1 MARLRDVAERAG
13 VSVSTASRVLS
24 GDGYASKDARHRVM
38 TAAREL
44 GYSPNHVA
52 RSLRLRRTQTIG
64 LLIADLENF
73 FYSQIARGVSDVA
86 RERDFHVVVATTDE
100 DPREEVR
107 QLALLRRLRVDGVIV
122 TPTGANHTT
131 VEDELGLGLGAMPL
145 VQVDRRIPDL
155 ECDSVL
161 VDNVGG
167 ARRAVRHLLGLGH
180 RRIGMLAGDQR
191 VTTGQDRL
199 RGFLDEL
206 EAQGLEPDRGLIQ
219 KAAFTRNA
227 AMGSATSLLSV
238 GPRPTAIV
246 TANNI
251 LCEGAVRAIGALGLA
266 VPEDI
271 SIMSFD
277 DTPWMSLLPAPISVV
292 DQPAR
297 EMGST
302 AAALLFDRI
311 DNPDSTG
318 IREVVLHPTL
328 HLRAS
333 VAHCARG

>member
-1 MARLRDVAERAG
+1 MARLRDVAKSAG
-13 VSVSTASRVLS
+13 VSVSTASRVLT
-24 GDGYASKDARHRVM
+24 GDGYASKDARDRVL
-38 TAAREL
+38 TAARTL
-44 GYSPNHVA
+44 GYSPNYVA
-52 RSLRLRRTQTIG
+52 RSLRLQRTQTIG

-73 FYSQIARGVSDVA
+73 FYSQIARGVADVA
-86 RERDFHVVVATTDE
+86 RERNFHVVLATTDE
-100 DPREEVR
+100 DRREEVR
-107 QLALLRRLRVDGVIV
+107 QLKLLRRLRVDGVII
-122 TPTGANHTT
+122 TPTGANDTAL
-131 VEDELGLGLGAMPL
+131 EDELGLGPMPL
-145 VQVDRRIPDL
+145 VQVDRRIPGL

-180 RRIGMLAGDQR
+180 RRIGILAGDQR

-199 RGFLDEL
+199 QGFLEELKAHGIPPDET
-206 EAQGLEPDRGLIQ
+206 LIR
-219 KAAFTRNA
+219 ATAFTRSA

-238 GPRPTAIV
+238 GPRPTAII

-251 LCEGAVRAIGALGLA
+251 LCEGAVRAIGALGLE
-266 VPEDI
+266 VPADI

-311 DNPDSTG
+311 DNPDGGG
-318 IREVVLHPTL
+318 IREIVLHPTL
-328 HLRAS
+328 QLRAS

>member
-1 MARLRDVAERAG
+1 MARLRDVAKHAG
-13 VSVSTASRVLS
+13 VSVSTASRVLT
-24 GDGYASKDARHRVM
+24 GDGYASKDARDRVLSS
-38 TAAREL
+38 ARTL

-52 RSLRLRRTQTIG
+52 RSLRLQRTQTIG
-64 LLIADLENF
+64 LLVADLENF
-73 FYSQIARGVSDVA
+73 FYSQIARGVADAA
-86 RERDFHVVVATTDE
+86 RERNFHVVLATTDE

-107 QLALLRRLRVDGVIV
+107 QLKLLRRLRVDGVIV

-131 VEDELGLGLGAMPL
+131 IEEELGLGAMPL

-167 ARRAVRHLLGLGH
+167 ARRAVRHLLALGH
-180 RRIGMLAGDQR
+180 RRIGILAGDQR
-191 VTTGQDRL
+191 VTTGHERL
-199 RGFLDEL
+199 RGFREEL
-206 EAQGLEPDRGLIQ
+206 EAHGLPPDESLIR
-219 KAAFTRNA
+219 ATAFTRNA
-227 AMGSATSLLSV
+227 AVGSATSLLSV
-238 GPRPTAIV
+238 GPRPTAII

-251 LCEGAVRAIGALGLA
+251 LCEGAVRAIGALGLD
-266 VPEDI
+266 VPGDI

-311 DNPDSTG
+311 DNPNVTG

-333 VAHCARG
+333 VAHCARS

>member
-1 MARLRDVAERAG
+1 MARLRDVAESAG
-13 VSVSTASRVLS
+13 VSVSTASRVLT
-24 GDGYASKDARHRVM
+24 GDGYASKHARHRVL
-38 TAAREL
+38 TAARRL

-52 RSLRLRRTQTIG
+52 RSLRLQRTETIG

-73 FYSQIARGVSDVA
+73 FYSQVARGVADVA
-86 RERDFHVVVATTDE
+86 RERNFHVVLATTDE

-107 QLALLRRLRVDGVIV
+107 QLNLLQRLRVDGVIV
-122 TPTGANHTT
+122 TPTGADHTA
-131 VEDELGLGLGAMPL
+131 VEDELGLGSMPL
-145 VQVDRRIPDL
+145 VQVDRRIPGL

-167 ARRAVRHLLGLGH
+167 ARRAVRHLLELGH
-180 RRIGMLAGDQR
+180 RRIGILAGDQR

-199 RGFLDEL
+199 RGFLEEMKAHGLPRDES
-206 EAQGLEPDRGLIQ
+206 LIR
-219 KAAFTRNA
+219 ATAFTRDA
-227 AMGSATSLLSV
+227 AMGSATSLLSA
-238 GPRPTAIV
+238 GPRPTAII
-246 TANNI
+246 TASNI
-251 LCEGAVRAIGALGLA
+251 LCEGAVRAIAALGLE
-266 VPEDI
+266 VPADI

-302 AAALLFDRI
+302 AAAMLFDRI
-311 DNPDSTG
+311 DNPDGVG

-333 VAHCARG
+333 VAHCART